1 MLVQIR
7 AASRASTYSTL
18 NQPKSLL
25 ASARFMIPMLK
36 CLIPAKLYARREARK
51 FRTDVEASH
60 KSMPT
65 MCAGTWPFRAE
76 SVNASTE
83 NLDSDKIQP

>member
-1 MLVQIR
+1 MPGKI
-7 AASRASTYSTL
+7 
-18 NQPKSLL
+18 
-25 ASARFMIPMLK
+25 
-36 CLIPAKLYARREARK
+36 YARREARK